1 MLQAA
6 SSGDACGGRSD
17 GLVVRLRLDLAEGVA
32 STLDFGDDVVG
43 GGLPF
48 EGLGIAVPILGPVVI
63 AAVRSA
69 TLLKAPRRRRLWVS
83 SLKPA
88 FDEVQPGTRGR
99 REVHVPAAT
108 VLVRQPFR
116 DRRRAVR

>member
-17 GLVVRLRLDLAEGVA
+17 GLVVCLRLDLAEGVA

-43 GGLPF
+43 GGLPY

-69 TLLKAPRRRRLWVS
+69 TLLKAPRRR
-83 SLKPA
+83 A
-88 FDEVQPGTRGR
+88 FVGEFLETS
-99 REVHVPAAT
+99 
-108 VLVRQPFR
+108 VR
-116 DRRRAVR
+116 

>member
-6 SSGDACGGRSD
+6 GSGDACGGRSD

-43 GGLPF
+43 GGLPY

-63 AAVRSA
+63 AGEIGDTAEGSAAQAFVGEFLETSVR
-69 TLLKAPRRRRLWVS
+69 
-83 SLKPA
+83 
-88 FDEVQPGTRGR
+88 
-99 REVHVPAAT
+99 
-108 VLVRQPFR
+108 
-116 DRRRAVR
+116 